1 MLELIFQGFMEW
13 AYGLTLE
20 CWEYFSSSLLSI
32 MSMDYAYM
40 KSHVPVMVSI
50 TQVLLAVGWALLIGN
65 LVFQALKSMAVGLG
79 FEGEDPKLLFTRTF
93 VFAFLLMASPQ
104 ICEVGLSLTARI
116 IELLEIPDA
125 IDVTLLD
132 EGAFG
137 SLNAAWLLVIIFGLI
152 IMFKVFRLLL
162 EIAERYVI
170 LAVLTMTA
178 PLAFAMGGSKST
190 SEIFGGWCRMF
201 GSMCTLMVTNVIFFK
216 MLLSVLSNVP
226 SGLDIIP
233 WIVLALTI
241 VKVARKADAIITRIG
256 LNPAITGDSLGRG
269 FPGTL
274 TYMVM
279 RSATSHISE
288 AAILHDAG
296 EDGNSVSDMV
306 PREISELHDEAE
318 EAAEYSVDLSEEPE
332 TVSPESTPISSTE
345 ESDWGFQEPKKEIT
359 EEKGLEPP
367 LEAPVPAGRSK
378 IAPKSDRQLFYE
390 LKFNNLDRGLPPEER
405 QEWNSIYASYRGRSA
420 ITGTIIGVDPHS
432 IYVWNPETERR
443 EKKTMYC
450 AIVVPYR
457 VRIVIPASEM
467 WESGNERPDYVL
479 QNMVGASIDLVII
492 KVEREAGFAIGS
504 RRLASRSQRYFFA
517 HREDLHRIGSRV
529 KCRMLAVGPR
539 RCLVDC
545 YGHDLDLTQREMR
558 YAAIPD
564 LRDEYHP
571 GMELESVVKVYDST
585 KDELI
590 ISVKETETN
599 PILGAEQRHPVGSRR
614 LAVISGKYG
623 GGVFCNLPDGVVCM
637 CNYSFQHED
646 SDFMVGEN
654 VMLVVQRYNEEK
666 LQMFGKILSKW

>member
-1 MLELIFQGFMEW
+1 MARKKIVPEE
-13 AYGLTLE
+13 E
-20 CWEYFSSSLLSI
+20 VS
-32 MSMDYAYM
+32 
-40 KSHVPVMVSI
+40 KPVMAEK
-50 TQVLLAVGWALLIGN
+50 TTAAN
-65 LVFQALKSMAVGLG
+65 ADDAAPA
-79 FEGEDPKLLFTRTF
+79 D
-93 VFAFLLMASPQ
+93 LM
-104 ICEVGLSLTARI
+104 
-116 IELLEIPDA
+116 PD
-125 IDVTLLD
+125 
-132 EGAFG
+132 
-137 SLNAAWLLVIIFGLI
+137 SNA
-152 IMFKVFRLLL
+152 
-162 EIAERYVI
+162 EE
-170 LAVLTMTA
+170 
-178 PLAFAMGGSKST
+178 
-190 SEIFGGWCRMF
+190 
-201 GSMCTLMVTNVIFFK
+201 
-216 MLLSVLSNVP
+216 
-226 SGLDIIP
+226 
-233 WIVLALTI
+233 
-241 VKVARKADAIITRIG
+241 
-256 LNPAITGDSLGRG
+256 
-269 FPGTL
+269 
-274 TYMVM
+274 
-279 RSATSHISE
+279 SATSEAVPTETLLEGINGNDAEGSVQAEKSESISAEKASEEAMSVEDASVSEEELPAGSERADASIEEVTTEPESASSALGE

-296 EDGNSVSDMV
+296 EDGNSVLDMA

-318 EAAEYSVDLSEEPE
+318 EAAEYRVDLSEEPE
-332 TVSPESTPISSTE
+332 TVPPESTPVSSAE
-345 ESDWGFQEPKKEIT
+345 ESDWGFQEPKREIT
-359 EEKGLEPP
+359 EEKVLKPP
-367 LEAPVPAGRSK
+367 LEASVPAGRSK

-390 LKFNNLDRGLPPEER
+390 LKFNNLDRGLTSEER

-467 WESGNERPDYVL
+467 WEAGNERPDYVL

-571 GMELESVVKVYDST
+571 GMELESVVKVYDPA
-585 KDELI
+585 KDELVVSI
-590 ISVKETETN
+590 KETETN

-614 LAVISGKYG
+614 LAIISGKYG
-623 GGVFCNLPDGVVCM
+623 GGAFCNLPDGVVCM

>member
-1 MLELIFQGFMEW
+1 MTTEPES
-13 AYGLTLE
+13 A
-20 CWEYFSSSLLSI
+20 SN
-32 MSMDYAYM
+32 
-40 KSHVPVMVSI
+40 
-50 TQVLLAVGWALLIGN
+50 AL
-65 LVFQALKSMAVGLG
+65 
-79 FEGEDPKLLFTRTF
+79 
-93 VFAFLLMASPQ
+93 
-104 ICEVGLSLTARI
+104 
-116 IELLEIPDA
+116 
-125 IDVTLLD
+125 
-132 EGAFG
+132 
-137 SLNAAWLLVIIFGLI
+137 
-152 IMFKVFRLLL
+152 
-162 EIAERYVI
+162 
-170 LAVLTMTA
+170 
-178 PLAFAMGGSKST
+178 
-190 SEIFGGWCRMF
+190 
-201 GSMCTLMVTNVIFFK
+201 
-216 MLLSVLSNVP
+216 
-226 SGLDIIP
+226 
-233 WIVLALTI
+233 
-241 VKVARKADAIITRIG
+241 
-256 LNPAITGDSLGRG
+256 
-269 FPGTL
+269 
-274 TYMVM
+274 
-279 RSATSHISE
+279 SE
-288 AAILHDAG
+288 AAILHDAD

-306 PREISELHDEAE
+306 PKGISELHDEAE

-332 TVSPESTPISSTE
+332 AVPSESTPISSTE
-345 ESDWGFQEPKKEIT
+345 ESDWGVQEPKKEIA
-359 EEKGLEPP
+359 EEKVLAPALEASVSVEPP
-367 LEAPVPAGRSK
+367 KA
-378 IAPKSDRQLFYE
+378 APKSDRQLFYE
-390 LKFNNLDRGLPPEER
+390 LKFNNLDRGLTPEER

-467 WESGNERPDYVL
+467 WEAGNERPDYVL

-571 GMELESVVKVYDST
+571 GMELESVVKVYDPA
-585 KDELI
+585 KDELVVSI
-590 ISVKETETN
+590 KETETN
-599 PILGAEQRHPVGSRR
+599 PTLGAERRHPVGSRR

>member
-1 MLELIFQGFMEW
+1 MARKKIVLEE
-13 AYGLTLE
+13 
-20 CWEYFSSSLLSI
+20 
-32 MSMDYAYM
+32 
-40 KSHVPVMVSI
+40 
-50 TQVLLAVGWALLIGN
+50 
-65 LVFQALKSMAVGLG
+65 
-79 FEGEDPKLLFTRTF
+79 
-93 VFAFLLMASPQ
+93 
-104 ICEVGLSLTARI
+104 EV
-116 IELLEIPDA
+116 
-125 IDVTLLD
+125 
-132 EGAFG
+132 
-137 SLNAAWLLVIIFGLI
+137 
-152 IMFKVFRLLL
+152 
-162 EIAERYVI
+162 
-170 LAVLTMTA
+170 
-178 PLAFAMGGSKST
+178 SKSAMAEET
-190 SEIFGGWCRMF
+190 TAANVDDAAHTDLRP
-201 GSMCTLMVTNVIFFK
+201 GSN
-216 MLLSVLSNVP
+216 
-226 SGLDIIP
+226 
-233 WIVLALTI
+233 AEE
-241 VKVARKADAIITRIG
+241 
-256 LNPAITGDSLGRG
+256 
-269 FPGTL
+269 
-274 TYMVM
+274 
-279 RSATSHISE
+279 SATSEAVPTETLLEGISRNDAEGSVQTEKPESVSAEKSMEEAMPVEATSASEEELPTESECADASIEEMTTEPESASDALSE

-296 EDGNSVSDMV
+296 EGGNSVSDMV
-306 PREISELHDEAE
+306 PQEISELHDEAE
-318 EAAEYSVDLSEEPE
+318 AAEYSVDFSEEPE
-332 TVSPESTPISSTE
+332 TVSPESTPISSIE
-345 ESDWGFQEPKKEIT
+345 ESDWGFQEPKKEIA
-359 EEKGLEPP
+359 EEKVIEPALETPVSV
-367 LEAPVPAGRSK
+367 EAPKA
-378 IAPKSDRQLFYE
+378 APKSDRQLFYE
-390 LKFNNLDRGLPPEER
+390 LKFNNLDRGLTPDER

-467 WESGNERPDYVL
+467 WEAGNERPDYVL

-571 GMELESVVKVYDST
+571 GMELESVVKVYDPA
-585 KDELI
+585 KDELVVSI
-590 ISVKETETN
+590 KETETN

>member
-1 MLELIFQGFMEW
+1 MKTIRTKFL
-13 AYGLTLE
+13 
-20 CWEYFSSSLLSI
+20 SLLLALVTILSLLPTAAFAASNTGSGLKI
-32 MSMDYAYM
+32 TTNQAYW
-40 KSHVPVMVSI
+40 S
-50 TQVLLAVGWALLIGN
+50 TRLLANGTPYSYRPPLVDGKLVYCMDSGLGYHYATPSYLNSFTWTSGTGADADAVLQSAVTNSGLSEMDAATVENVKWMMTYLNDCKSSNVGQL
-65 LVFQALKSMAVGLG
+65 FMAVQTYVW
-79 FEGEDPKLLFTRTF
+79 ENQSYKGEPGGDGDAGGYANADTYELY
-93 VFAFLLMASPQ
+93 
-104 ICEVGLSLTARI
+104 LSLI
-116 IELLEIPDA
+116 
-125 IDVTLLD
+125 
-132 EGAFG
+132 
-137 SLNAAWLLVIIFGLI
+137 
-152 IMFKVFRLLL
+152 
-162 EIAERYVI
+162 
-170 LAVLTMTA
+170 
-178 PLAFAMGGSKST
+178 
-190 SEIFGGWCRMF
+190 
-201 GSMCTLMVTNVIFFK
+201 
-216 MLLSVLSNVP
+216 
-226 SGLDIIP
+226 
-233 WIVLALTI
+233 
-241 VKVARKADAIITRIG
+241 
-256 LNPAITGDSLGRG
+256 DSL
-269 FPGTL
+269 L
-274 TYMVM
+274 
-279 RSATSHISE
+279 AKK
-288 AAILHDAG
+288 AAEDAEFQRQIEEYAD

-306 PREISELHDEAE
+306 PKGISELHDEAE

-332 TVSPESTPISSTE
+332 AVPSESTPISSTE
-345 ESDWGFQEPKKEIT
+345 ESDWGVQEPKKEIA
-359 EEKGLEPP
+359 EEKVLAPALEASVSVEPP
-367 LEAPVPAGRSK
+367 KA
-378 IAPKSDRQLFYE
+378 APKSDRQLFYE
-390 LKFNNLDRGLPPEER
+390 LKFNNLDRGLTPEER

-467 WESGNERPDYVL
+467 WEAGNERPDYVL

-571 GMELESVVKVYDST
+571 GMELESVVKVYDPA
-585 KDELI
+585 KDELVVSI
-590 ISVKETETN
+590 KETETN
-599 PILGAEQRHPVGSRR
+599 PTLGAERRHPVGSRR

>member
-1 MLELIFQGFMEW
+1 MVK
-13 AYGLTLE
+13 TL
-20 CWEYFSSSLLSI
+20 
-32 MSMDYAYM
+32 
-40 KSHVPVMVSI
+40 
-50 TQVLLAVGWALLIGN
+50 
-65 LVFQALKSMAVGLG
+65 FQASTWNALALGNFDTVISVRELLRCADTGVGIGTALDGVITFENGAAYKTAPDGEVTVMRPEDSMA
-79 FEGEDPKLLFTRTF
+79 FAAAM
-93 VFAFLLMASPQ
+93 VF
-104 ICEVGLSLTARI
+104 
-116 IELLEIPDA
+116 
-125 IDVTLLD
+125 D
-132 EGAFG
+132 E
-137 SLNAAWLLVIIFGLI
+137 NAP
-152 IMFKVFRLLL
+152 
-162 EIAERYVI
+162 EIALNGI
-170 LAVLTMTA
+170 DDLTSLKQMLAPFVQGNPNLFYMIKA
-178 PLAFAMGGSKST
+178 GGVFKT
-190 SEIFGGWCRMF
+190 SE
-201 GSMCTLMVTNVIFFK
+201 T
-216 MLLSVLSNVP
+216 
-226 SGLDIIP
+226 
-233 WIVLALTI
+233 
-241 VKVARKADAIITRIG
+241 
-256 LNPAITGDSLGRG
+256 
-269 FPGTL
+269 
-274 TYMVM
+274 
-279 RSATSHISE
+279 
-288 AAILHDAG
+288 AILHDAG

-306 PREISELHDEAE
+306 SREISELHDEAE
-318 EAAEYSVDLSEEPE
+318 EAAEYSVDLSKEPE
-332 TVSPESTPISSTE
+332 TVPSESTPISSTE
-345 ESDWGFQEPKKEIT
+345 ESDWGFQEPKKEIA
-359 EEKGLEPP
+359 EEKVIEPA
-367 LEAPVPAGRSK
+367 LEASVPAGPSK

-390 LKFNNLDRGLPPEER
+390 LKFNNLDRGLTPEER

-467 WESGNERPDYVL
+467 WEAGNERPDYVL

-571 GMELESVVKVYDST
+571 GMELESVVKVYDPA
-585 KDELI
+585 KDELVVSI
-590 ISVKETETN
+590 KETETN

>member
-1 MLELIFQGFMEW
+1 M
-13 AYGLTLE
+13 
-20 CWEYFSSSLLSI
+20 
-32 MSMDYAYM
+32 
-40 KSHVPVMVSI
+40 
-50 TQVLLAVGWALLIGN
+50 
-65 LVFQALKSMAVGLG
+65 
-79 FEGEDPKLLFTRTF
+79 
-93 VFAFLLMASPQ
+93 
-104 ICEVGLSLTARI
+104 
-116 IELLEIPDA
+116 
-125 IDVTLLD
+125 
-132 EGAFG
+132 
-137 SLNAAWLLVIIFGLI
+137 
-152 IMFKVFRLLL
+152 
-162 EIAERYVI
+162 
-170 LAVLTMTA
+170 
-178 PLAFAMGGSKST
+178 
-190 SEIFGGWCRMF
+190 
-201 GSMCTLMVTNVIFFK
+201 
-216 MLLSVLSNVP
+216 
-226 SGLDIIP
+226 
-233 WIVLALTI
+233 
-241 VKVARKADAIITRIG
+241 ARKKIVPEEEVSKPAMSEETTAANVDDAAPADLMPDSNAEERTASEAVPTETSLEGINENDAEGSVQTEKPASVSAEKASEEAMPVEDASVFEEELPTESECADASIKEMTTE
-256 LNPAITGDSLGRG
+256 PE
-269 FPGTL
+269 
-274 TYMVM
+274 
-279 RSATSHISE
+279 SASDALSE

-296 EDGNSVSDMV
+296 EDGNSVSDMA
-306 PREISELHDEAE
+306 PREISGLHDEADE
-318 EAAEYSVDLSEEPE
+318 TVEYSVDLSEEPE
-332 TVSPESTPISSTE
+332 TVPSESTPISSTE
-345 ESDWGFQEPKKEIT
+345 ESDWGFQELKKEIA
-359 EEKGLEPP
+359 EEKVLEPA
-367 LEAPVPAGRSK
+367 LEASVPAGPSK

-390 LKFNNLDRGLPPEER
+390 LKFNNLDRGLTPDER

-467 WESGNERPDYVL
+467 WEAGNERPDYVL

-571 GMELESVVKVYDST
+571 GMELESVVKVYDPA
-585 KDELI
+585 KDELVVSI
-590 ISVKETETN
+590 KETETN

>member
-1 MLELIFQGFMEW
+1 MARKKIVPEE
-13 AYGLTLE
+13 E
-20 CWEYFSSSLLSI
+20 VS
-32 MSMDYAYM
+32 
-40 KSHVPVMVSI
+40 KPVMAEETTAANADDAAPADLMPDSNAEESI
-50 TQVLLAVGWALLIGN
+50 TSEATPTETSLEGINENDAEGSVQTEKPESVSAEKASEEAMLAEATYASEEELSAESERTDASVEEMTTEPESASNAL
-65 LVFQALKSMAVGLG
+65 
-79 FEGEDPKLLFTRTF
+79 
-93 VFAFLLMASPQ
+93 
-104 ICEVGLSLTARI
+104 
-116 IELLEIPDA
+116 
-125 IDVTLLD
+125 
-132 EGAFG
+132 
-137 SLNAAWLLVIIFGLI
+137 
-152 IMFKVFRLLL
+152 
-162 EIAERYVI
+162 
-170 LAVLTMTA
+170 
-178 PLAFAMGGSKST
+178 
-190 SEIFGGWCRMF
+190 
-201 GSMCTLMVTNVIFFK
+201 
-216 MLLSVLSNVP
+216 
-226 SGLDIIP
+226 
-233 WIVLALTI
+233 
-241 VKVARKADAIITRIG
+241 
-256 LNPAITGDSLGRG
+256 
-269 FPGTL
+269 
-274 TYMVM
+274 
-279 RSATSHISE
+279 SE
-288 AAILHDAG
+288 AAILHDAD

-306 PREISELHDEAE
+306 PREISELHDETDE
-318 EAAEYSVDLSEEPE
+318 TAEYSVDLSEEPA
-332 TVSPESTPISSTE
+332 TVPSESTPISGTE

-359 EEKGLEPP
+359 EEKELEPA
-367 LEAPVPAGRSK
+367 LEASVPAGPSK

-390 LKFNNLDRGLPPEER
+390 LKFNNLDRGLSPEER

-420 ITGTIIGVDPHS
+420 IAGTIIGVDPHS

-467 WESGNERPDYVL
+467 WEAGNERPDYVL

-517 HREDLHRIGSRV
+517 HREDLHRIG
-529 KCRMLAVGPR
+529 
-539 RCLVDC
+539 

-571 GMELESVVKVYDST
+571 GMELESVVKAYDPT

-590 ISVKETETN
+590 ISIKETETN

>member
-1 MLELIFQGFMEW
+1 MKPNKGFITVLMMVLISIS
-13 AYGLTLE
+13 LST
-20 CWEYFSSSLLSI
+20 FSRAAFDTFSDVPNDSPFHESI
-32 MSMDYAYM
+32 FY
-40 KSHVPVMVSI
+40 
-50 TQVLLAVGWALLIGN
+50 LAERGIVCGEGN
-65 LVFQALKSMAVGLG
+65 GRYV
-79 FEGEDPKLLFTRTF
+79 
-93 VFAFLLMASPQ
+93 
-104 ICEVGLSLTARI
+104 
-116 IELLEIPDA
+116 PDA
-125 IDVTLLD
+125 PVTVRQW
-132 EGAFG
+132 A
-137 SLNAAWLLVIIFGLI
+137 
-152 IMFKVFRLLL
+152 
-162 EIAERYVI
+162 
-170 LAVLTMTA
+170 TMICRA
-178 PLAFAMGGSKST
+178 LGDADPL
-190 SEIFGGWCRMF
+190 
-201 GSMCTLMVTNVIFFK
+201 
-216 MLLSVLSNVP
+216 
-226 SGLDIIP
+226 
-233 WIVLALTI
+233 
-241 VKVARKADAIITRIG
+241 
-256 LNPAITGDSLGRG
+256 
-269 FPGTL
+269 
-274 TYMVM
+274 
-279 RSATSHISE
+279 
-288 AAILHDAG
+288 
-296 EDGNSVSDMV
+296 
-306 PREISELHDEAE
+306 
-318 EAAEYSVDLSEEPE
+318 
-332 TVSPESTPISSTE
+332 
-345 ESDWGFQEPKKEIT
+345 
-359 EEKGLEPP
+359 
-367 LEAPVPAGRSK
+367 
-378 IAPKSDRQLFYE
+378 
-390 LKFNNLDRGLPPEER
+390 NLDRGLSPEER

-420 ITGTIIGVDPHS
+420 IAGTIIGVDPHS

-457 VRIVIPASEM
+457 VRIVIPALEM
-467 WESGNERPDYVL
+467 WEAGNERPDYVL

-571 GMELESVVKVYDST
+571 GMELESVVKVYDPT

-590 ISVKETETN
+590 ISIKETETN

>member
-1 MLELIFQGFMEW
+1 MRAIKVYCPPGVEPPL
-13 AYGLTLE
+13 
-20 CWEYFSSSLLSI
+20 
-32 MSMDYAYM
+32 YAF
-40 KSHVPVMVSI
+40 I
-50 TQVLLAVGWALLIGN
+50 DALDGK
-65 LVFQALKSMAVGLG
+65 LKA
-79 FEGEDPKLLFTRTF
+79 KLLW
-93 VFAFLLMASPQ
+93 Q
-104 ICEVGLSLTARI
+104 I
-116 IELLEIPDA
+116 
-125 IDVTLLD
+125 
-132 EGAFG
+132 
-137 SLNAAWLLVIIFGLI
+137 
-152 IMFKVFRLLL
+152 FRLRNLPACEL
-162 EIAERYVI
+162 KEPHFKHFSLERYSQMYELREKGKVLIRIVFTVQNEDVI
-170 LAVLTMTA
+170 LLTSFIKRQ
-178 PLAFAMGGSKST
+178 P
-190 SEIFGGWCRMF
+190 R
-201 GSMCTLMVTNVIFFK
+201 
-216 MLLSVLSNVP
+216 
-226 SGLDIIP
+226 D
-233 WIVLALTI
+233 
-241 VKVARKADAIITRIG
+241 
-256 LNPAITGDSLGRG
+256 
-269 FPGTL
+269 
-274 TYMVM
+274 
-279 RSATSHISE
+279 
-288 AAILHDAG
+288 
-296 EDGNSVSDMV
+296 SVSDMV
-306 PREISELHDEAE
+306 PQEISELHDEAE
-318 EAAEYSVDLSEEPE
+318 EAAEYSVDFSEEPE

-359 EEKGLEPP
+359 EEEELEPP
-367 LEAPVPAGRSK
+367 LETPVSVESPKAV
-378 IAPKSDRQLFYE
+378 PKSDRQLFYE
-390 LKFNNLDRGLPPEER
+390 LKFNSLDRGLTPEER

-467 WESGNERPDYVL
+467 WEAGNERPDYVL
-479 QNMVGASIDLVII
+479 QNMVGASIDLIII

-517 HREDLHRIGSRV
+517 HREDIHRIGSRV

-571 GMELESVVKVYDST
+571 GMELESIVKVYDST
-585 KDELI
+585 KDELL
-590 ISVKETETN
+590 ISIKETETN

-637 CNYSFQHED
+637 CNYSFQYED

>member
-1 MLELIFQGFMEW
+1 
-13 AYGLTLE
+13 
-20 CWEYFSSSLLSI
+20 
-32 MSMDYAYM
+32 
-40 KSHVPVMVSI
+40 
-50 TQVLLAVGWALLIGN
+50 
-65 LVFQALKSMAVGLG
+65 
-79 FEGEDPKLLFTRTF
+79 
-93 VFAFLLMASPQ
+93 
-104 ICEVGLSLTARI
+104 
-116 IELLEIPDA
+116 
-125 IDVTLLD
+125 
-132 EGAFG
+132 
-137 SLNAAWLLVIIFGLI
+137 
-152 IMFKVFRLLL
+152 
-162 EIAERYVI
+162 
-170 LAVLTMTA
+170 
-178 PLAFAMGGSKST
+178 
-190 SEIFGGWCRMF
+190 
-201 GSMCTLMVTNVIFFK
+201 
-216 MLLSVLSNVP
+216 
-226 SGLDIIP
+226 
-233 WIVLALTI
+233 
-241 VKVARKADAIITRIG
+241 
-256 LNPAITGDSLGRG
+256 
-269 FPGTL
+269 
-274 TYMVM
+274 
-279 RSATSHISE
+279 
-288 AAILHDAG
+288 
-296 EDGNSVSDMV
+296 
-306 PREISELHDEAE
+306 
-318 EAAEYSVDLSEEPE
+318 
-332 TVSPESTPISSTE
+332 
-345 ESDWGFQEPKKEIT
+345 
-359 EEKGLEPP
+359 
-367 LEAPVPAGRSK
+367 
-378 IAPKSDRQLFYE
+378 
-390 LKFNNLDRGLPPEER
+390 
-405 QEWNSIYASYRGRSA
+405 
-420 ITGTIIGVDPHS
+420 
-432 IYVWNPETERR
+432 
-443 EKKTMYC
+443 MYC

-666 LQMFGKILSKW
+666 LQMFGKILSKWYHLQSFNYQPRARRQKYMQVHTKNKKRKEFLKEVYPFETYEIPQNPNELEYRIENSREQKIKEYDFFISHSSKDGTIVQKLIRAENQNGKNIFCDWINDVDYLKRHLLCEATLKVLEKRMEQSKAMIFVVSENSRNSVWCKYELNYFTELGKPIYCISKEAIDEKNFHLNKMSDTWFLDSDYKRLALIEGESINV